1 MSNINNNPELDDELA
16 EMTDRL
22 LAGED
27 MDVSPENQPLARI
40 VKQVHRV
47 VATGPAP
54 DAAYRSRLTRRL
66 NEEWDQVQ
74 RRSTRHLLDRPVF
87 RFAALAA
94 SIVVV
99 LAAVWL
105 VLGQGGPIVTPG
117 ADVGQIDMGR
127 LFPAIFILA
136 LILVAGT
143 LWSRRR

>member
-16 EMTDRL
+16 QMTDKL
-22 LAGED
+22 LAGEE

-40 VKQVHRV
+40 VKRVHRV

-74 RRSTRHLLDRPVF
+74 RRPARPLFARPVF

-105 VLGQGGPIVTPG
+105 VLSQGGPIVTPG

-136 LILVAGT
+136 LLLVAGI